1 MTSESRRLPWQ
12 GEQSEAIEFGE
23 KEKSQG
29 KIFLIFGPEGSGK
42 STQAKLL
49 SQSTGI
55 AYIDFGDTFR
65 EVAKEHSALGDECKR
80 LVATRT
86 FASFETYQEV
96 FLHKFTKKPNEVDA
110 YDKGMILDGAVR
122 TDEQIGAFLELLK
135 SSNREM
141 PIESIYYKAPVW
153 LLVRRLKERQ
163 RDDSKSIES
172 ILKALT
178 NHYQGLGRRMGEVRK
193 MAKFS
198 IVTVGKNETPER
210 IHKKTMKKLF
220 EKTE

>member
-1 MTSESRRLPWQ
+1 MTLESPRLPWQ
-12 GEQSEAIEFGE
+12 GEQSEAVEFGE
-23 KEKSQG
+23 NEKSQG

-65 EVAKEHSALGDECKR
+65 EVAKEDTPLGDECKR

-86 FASFETYQEV
+86 FASFKTYQEV
-96 FLHKFTKKPNEVDA
+96 FLHKFTKRPNEVDA

-141 PIESIYYKAPVW
+141 PIESIYYKTPAW
-153 LLVRRLKERQ
+153 LSVQRLKERQ
-163 RDDSKSIES
+163 RDDSKSTES

-178 NHYQGLGRRMGEVRK
+178 NHYHGLGRRMGEVRK
-193 MAKFS
+193 ISTFS
-198 IVTVGKNETPER
+198 IVPVGESETPEM
-210 IHKKTMKKLF
+210 IHKKTMQKLF
-220 EKTE
+220 KKAE

>member
-1 MTSESRRLPWQ
+1 MTLESRRLPWQ
-12 GEQSEAIEFGE
+12 GEQSEEVEFGE
-23 KEKSQG
+23 NEKSQG

-55 AYIDFGDTFR
+55 AYINFGDTFR
-65 EVAKEHSALGDECKR
+65 EVAKEDTPLGAECKT

-86 FASFETYQEV
+86 FASFVTYQEV
-96 FLHKFTKKPNEVDA
+96 FLHKFTKKKNEVDA

-141 PIESIYYKAPVW
+141 PIESIYYKTPVW
-153 LLVRRLKERQ
+153 LSVKRLKERQ
-163 RDDSKSIES
+163 RDDSKSLES

-178 NHYQGLGRRMGEVRK
+178 NHHQGLGRRMGEVRR
-193 MAKFS
+193 MATFS
-198 IVTVGKNETPER
+198 IVTVGEHETPEM
-210 IHKKTMKKLF
+210 IHEKTMQKLF
-220 EKTE
+220 NKTE